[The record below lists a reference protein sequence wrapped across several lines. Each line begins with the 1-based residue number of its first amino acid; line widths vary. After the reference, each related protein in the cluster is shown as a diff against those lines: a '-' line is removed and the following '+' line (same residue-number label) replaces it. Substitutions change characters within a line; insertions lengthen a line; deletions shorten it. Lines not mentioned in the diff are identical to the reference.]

1 MLQMIP
7 YQTRKTAY
15 PISPPIHPF
24 PLIAVFVSSGHSP
37 HLCVILFAP
46 VSNWLAPTAH
56 ILACF
61 YKIYVLHVELSILYK

>member
-7 YQTRKTAY
+7 YQTRKTY
-15 PISPPIHPF
+15 PISPLTHPF
-24 PLIAVFVSSGHSP
+24 PLIAVFVSSGHPP
-37 HLCVILFAP
+37 HLCVILFTP
-46 VSNWLAPTAH
+46 VPNWLAHTAH